1 MPRFPET
8 GLAAVLDL
16 NNWSANVASFLRDIT
31 RMDKAEAESSKT
43 SENAARVR
51 EKFSRVL
58 KEHGEQARRTSNDSD
73 RLTNSTERMGR
84 SADRASRGISGFTER
99 LIQLDAGIRVLQAG
113 AHAAYRVAE
122 AVSDLAGRAN
132 QVQGVEAA
140 FSRITAGMG
149 SQTDLLARW
158 REQSG
163 NMISDL
169 ELMKRGNVALINLSQ
184 ESAEVI
190 GNNFGTVVTAALRG
204 AASTGQDFNLILEK
218 TVKGIR
224 RRSNALLDDIGIWVE
239 ADVAN
244 QRYAASHN
252 LVVSQMTEAQKAA
265 AWQTE
270 AIRQMNQIIDQSGDL
285 ILSYSAQSAA
295 AWENTLNNMSLDIQ
309 AGARNAEQGFAA
321 ISMSAASMVSE
332 ASPYIGAFAD
342 VFGGAILSIG
352 RQSQGLLD
360 TLDPRA
366 FFEGGANIIVALGE
380 GMLNGLTFVVRVVNI
395 IAQTIADF
403 LMGFS
408 PPRLGPLSEIDKG
421 GQNVIAAW
429 MGAFGRVSTGPVEDL
444 AAEVNNIL
452 NGMSTLNT
460 DDQVT
465 LLETV
470 QKRVSDRL
478 KKAVADLSQGADNAN
493 EVRALDEQNDLLN
506 QQIAMLKDKAALE
519 KIGLGYAEKETAQAE
534 AKNQTQA
541 RLASAGISTPKAT
554 GGKAA
559 GGGALPL
566 SLDEEEAGVPAMF
579 RPYFSGGTGTSGP
592 EEQGDT
598 GFQSTQEGFA
608 AQLRNKFG
616 ELEDEYAGFIG
627 EIERLKATF
636 DQVNPFE
643 AIQNFLAEVRDISS
657 FEEFVSVFGRLTNLP
672 GDLITNLIDG
682 ILDLIGVEPSP
693 DVQQILNTLGDF
705 AGKALLLFGAATG
718 LQTLA
723 GALSAIK
730 IAATANPVGLLIVAI
745 AGLLAV
751 IDNYGPDALN
761 TLETLAGIIRV
772 AFDEL
777 RVEIEKKVD
786 DVRLFF
792 LQRIQELDN
801 TLEGVGIDLVPDVEI
816 DQQIANIQVRQQ
828 GYELRDTVER
838 AVAAVLSGEENRI
851 DADAIAAV
859 NLSDVSVSQR
869 VREAV
874 RVELENAINAGDQ
887 EKMRILAQTAIDL
900 GMELPPNLPADVQ
913 AELQAQMDA
922 ASALELAAQLN
933 IQVEIG
939 YDVWDFNDP
948 VFQASIQGGPTRTG
962 GIGGGSTAVMGGRDA
977 ASGDISGL
985 LAVVQNKYQT
995 EIGGAVAS
1003 FQQAVTDDMAFAGTA
1018 IASFATTADLDL
1030 ELYVADMITAI
1041 EQTDA
1046 IGQSILALTL
1056 DNGLWTASMVAG
1068 HLGMTTLIAD
1078 LQTYQTEIDVARML
1092 TLEFAQSLWGIPE
1105 GLARLDVHYQ
1115 WSVPYG
1121 GARAK
1126 GGEVRPGYA
1135 YMVGEEQPEWFVPGM
1150 AGQIIPNSQ
1159 IAPPPVINNIT
1170 VLPAP
1175 VQVGGG
1181 MNVTNHFGGQ
1191 ANPASILRT
1200 MAELEALR

>member
-1 MPRFPET
+1 MARYPET

-16 NNWSANVASFLRDIT
+16 HNWSANVVSFLRDIT

-43 SENAARVR
+43 SDQASRARDKLGR
-51 EKFSRVL
+51 FL
-58 KEHGEQARRTSNDSD
+58 KEAGEQARKAGQDFN
-73 RLTNSTERMGR
+73 RLNTHTDQVAK
-84 SADRASRGISGFTER
+84 SADRAKAGISGFTER

-113 AHAAYRVAE
+113 ANAAYRVAE

-149 SQTDLLARW
+149 DQTDLLARW

-169 ELMKRGNVALINLSQ
+169 ELMKRGNVALINLSE

-204 AASTGQDFNLILEK
+204 AASTGQDFNLILDK

-244 QRYAASHN
+244 QRYAASNN
-252 LVVSQMTEAQKAA
+252 LAVSQMTEAQKAA
-265 AWQTE
+265 AWQAE
-270 AIRQMNQIIDQSGDL
+270 AIRQMNQVISQSGDL

-309 AGARNAEQGFAA
+309 AGARDAEQGFAT
-321 ISMSAASMVSE
+321 ISMSAANMVSE

-352 RQSQGLLD
+352 QQSQGLLD

-395 IAQTIADF
+395 IAQTVADF

-408 PPRLGPLSEIDKG
+408 PPKLGPLSEIDKG
-421 GQNVIAAW
+421 GQNVIEAW
-429 MGAFGRVSTGPVEDL
+429 MGAFERVSTGPVEDL
-444 AAEVNNIL
+444 AAEVDNIL

-470 QKRVSDRL
+470 QKRVSERL
-478 KKAVADLSQGADNAN
+478 KGAVTALSQGADNAD
-493 EVRALDEQNDLLN
+493 EVRALDQQNDLLN
-506 QQIAMLKDKAALE
+506 QQIAMLKDKATLE
-519 KIGLGYAEKETAQAE
+519 KIGLGYAEKETTQVESRVQAQA
-534 AKNQTQA
+534 QT
-541 RLASAGISTPKAT
+541 STPKETTSKGT
-554 GGKAA
+554 GVA
-559 GGGALPL
+559 PL
-566 SLDEEEAGVPAMF
+566 SLDEEEAGAALPFV
-579 RPYFSGGTGTSGP
+579 PYFSGGTGTSGP

-643 AIQNFLAEVRDISS
+643 AIQNFLAEVQDISS

-718 LQTLA
+718 LQILA

-751 IDNYGPDALN
+751 IDNYGPAALD
-761 TLETLAGIIRV
+761 TLSTLAGIIRV

-792 LQRIQELDN
+792 LQRIKELDD
-801 TLEGVGIDLVPDVEI
+801 TLESIGIDLVPDIEI
-816 DQQIANIQVRQQ
+816 DQQIAETQARQQ
-828 GYELRDTVER
+828 AREMRGMVER
-838 AVAAVLSGEENRI
+838 EVGAVLSGEENRI
-851 DADAIAAV
+851 DADAMAAV
-859 NLSDVSVSQR
+859 ELSDVAVSQR
-869 VREAV
+869 AREAV
-874 RVELENAINAGDQ
+874 RVALEDAINAGDQ
-887 EKMRILAQTAIDL
+887 ERIRILAQTAIDI

-913 AELQAQMDA
+913 AQLQANVDA
-922 ASALELAAQLN
+922 IGPINLVVPAN
-933 IQVEIG
+933 VEI
-939 YDVWDFNDP
+939 DLN
-948 VFQASIQGGPTRTG
+948 TG
-962 GIGGGSTAVMGGRDA
+962 GVAGATESDYAVPLPPEATRAGGVGGGSTSLMGARDL

-995 EIGGAVAS
+995 QIGGAVAS
-1003 FQQAVTDDMAFAGTA
+1003 FQEAVSEDMTFAG
-1018 IASFATTADLDL
+1018 IAVSDFATTSSLDLDT
-1030 ELYVADMITAI
+1030 YVADMIAAI
-1041 EQTDA
+1041 EQTAAFNVSLD
-1046 IGQSILALTL
+1046 ALTL
-1056 DNGLWTASMVAG
+1056 DTGLWNQAMIASDQ
-1068 HLGMTTLIAD
+1068 GMITLITD
-1078 LQTYQTEIDVARML
+1078 LKTYQTEIDVARRL
-1092 TLEFAQSLWGIPE
+1092 TEEFSKSLWGIPE
-1105 GLARLDVHYQ
+1105 GLARLDVHFQ

-1126 GGEVRPGYA
+1126 GGEVKPGYG
-1135 YMVGEEQPEWFVPGM
+1135 YLVGEEQPEWFFPGM

-1175 VQVGGG
+1175 VQVGGS

-1191 ANPASILRT
+1191 TNPATILRT